1 MYICVCPVHKN
12 PPDFAKR
19 TFLSPWLQW
28 QQVYTMGCVRRW
40 PGLCLGLWPCFR
52 VFAVSVLCRLF
63 SPDILELWLFWC
75 IRTGQILPP
84 THVLYLSGP
93 SILSPA
99 PVFRERPMWEPVSLH
114 FFWWFILARL
124 VLTFRI
130 ITPPVMSNELGQ
142 FSDRR
147 HLSDISLLLLK
158 KCSDFCGLGP
168 LHRHCCNTKT

>member
-1 MYICVCPVHKN
+1 M
-12 PPDFAKR
+12 
-19 TFLSPWLQW
+19 
-28 QQVYTMGCVRRW
+28 
-40 PGLCLGLWPCFR
+40 
-52 VFAVSVLCRLF
+52 SVLYIKI
-63 SPDILELWLFWC
+63 P
-75 IRTGQILPP
+75 QILLRELFFPLGYNGSRFIQWVVYVGGLGFVLDFGLVFVSLQSVCSADSFHL
-84 THVLYLSGP
+84 TSLSCDSSGAFAQVKFSLRLNVLYLSGP

-168 LHRHCCNTKT
+168 LHRHCRNTKT